1 MNKVSKS
8 PWLLHYDASSCNGCD
23 IEVLDCLTP
32 KYDIERFGI
41 INTGDPFQAD
51 ILLITGGVNSQ
62 TESVVKTD
70 LQPDAGTESRG
81 GSRNLCLYGR
91 CI

>member
-1 MNKVSKS
+1 M
-8 PWLLHYDASSCNGCD
+8 
-23 IEVLDCLTP
+23 LDCLTP

-70 LQPDAGTESRG
+70 LQPDAGAESRG
-81 GSRNLCLYGR
+81 GSGNLRLHR
-91 CI
+91 RRI